1 MLSNSYNTSR
11 CMKQSQANCHSDGEL
26 LQPFVRKGIRVSGI
40 LISAYA
46 VGVIL
51 VDGSFSFV
59 LGLLFAMIGLGALFF
74 CTKRGRRYYSPLIIT
89 GFYILGYMLSFAQVV
104 LNKDNVLRVGFGAI
118 GDFMF
123 TDSSFILFLLVVVA
137 GMGGVLTATLV
148 SERIFTRNRGGEA
161 DEINSFNGFSEKRLY
176 KWIFVWGIFSLCL
189 MLVMWSLEIGRTGLM
204 GKTQL
209 PFRLVGILL
218 YVKMI
223 FVPFCGT
230 LFLDICLRRGR
241 RRPAILILTLLIIIG
256 AIGSL
261 GATSRGTFVFTVF
274 PAIVFLLFTSH
285 RNNLNQKL
293 FVVFSSISVLLAGVV
308 AFVVEVVRGFVFSK
322 MTWNLTNSMS
332 LLKDI
337 ELEDVKAF
345 EMIQTLLSLMTERIG
360 GARELMA
367 VVASNVSGISIP
379 VQMFMGSIDP
389 EMSASITN
397 SVMGFVPYSDETVG
411 FGITFGMWGQLFLS
425 RSYLVVFLGTI
436 LLVAT
441 IICFE
446 EVFLRKGL
454 RSIAL
459 LFAILLGFQF
469 WGSASM
475 FVLSRFTA
483 ITLIC
488 YFTAVY
494 VGRRGR
500 KCEKDNYPG

>member
-1 MLSNSYNTSR
+1 MLSALYDTGR
-11 CMKQSQANCHSDGEL
+11 CMRQSCPNCHSEGEL
-26 LQPFVRKGIRVSGI
+26 LQPFVRKGIRIAGL
-40 LISAYA
+40 LISAYV

-59 LGLLFAMIGLGALFF
+59 LGLLFAMVGLGALFF
-74 CTKRGRRYYSPLIIT
+74 CTKRGRIYYSPLIIT
-89 GFYILGYMLSFAQVV
+89 GFYILGYMLSFAQVL
-104 LNKDNVLRVGFGAI
+104 LNKENVLRVGFGAI

-123 TDSSFILFLLVVVA
+123 TDSSFIVFLLIVVA

-148 SERIFTRNRGGEA
+148 AERIFKHKRGGATGERSPF
-161 DEINSFNGFSEKRLY
+161 DGVSEKRLY
-176 KWIFVWGIFSLCL
+176 KWILIWGVFSLCL
-189 MLVMWSLEIGRTGLM
+189 MLLMWSLEIGRTGLI

-241 RRPAILILTLLIIIG
+241 KRPAILVLTLLIVIG

-293 FVVFSSISVLLAGVV
+293 FVIFSSVSILLAGLV
-308 AFVVEVVRGFVFSK
+308 AFVVEIVRGFVFAK
-322 MTWNLTNSMS
+322 MTWDLTSSLS

-337 ELEDVKAF
+337 GIKDIKVF
-345 EMIQTLLSLMTERIG
+345 EMIQILLSLMTERIG

-367 VVASNVSGISIP
+367 VVGSNISGISIP
-379 VQMFMGSIDP
+379 IQMFMGSIDP

-425 RSYLVVFLGTI
+425 RSYLVVFGGTI
-436 LLVAT
+436 LLVA
-441 IICFE
+441 ILICFE

-454 RSIAL
+454 RSVAL

-475 FVLSRFTA
+475 FVLSRFAA
-483 ITLIC
+483 ITLVC
-488 YFTAVY
+488 YFTVVY
-494 VGRRGR
+494 IGRRGR
-500 KCEKDNYPG
+500 KFEKDNCPG